1 MYKPVPVPIYD
12 PSLEEDANERNGIFL
27 VALKK
32 NQTIKLRCE
41 AKKGIGRVHAKFQP
55 TCTATFAYVNEYTI
69 NPEVERLLTQEQ
81 KQAVVD
87 SSPRTLFEI
96 DANGT
101 LKAMEDRIGSMGI
114 PISCVYCDECLVKSK
129 EIQDEEKA
137 KGNHWPQPL
146 MTHKRLMDSFVFD
159 VETSGSIPPDQVV
172 QRALRILM
180 EKFEKIRK
188 DLESLDV
195 NHPTDEEARLPEG

>member
-1 MYKPVPVPIYD
+1 MYSSKLHVNIKFDFYG
-12 PSLEEDANERNGIFL
+12 SLPMSKFCKSLSFSLCSCILYPLFILNSFLIIFL
-27 VALKK
+27 
-32 NQTIKLRCE
+32 R
-41 AKKGIGRVHAKFQP
+41 
-55 TCTATFAYVNEYTI
+55 
-69 NPEVERLLTQEQ
+69 
-81 KQAVVD
+81 VVD
-87 SSPRTLFEI
+87 
-96 DANGT
+96 N
-101 LKAMEDRIGSMGI
+101 
-114 PISCVYCDECLVKSK
+114 CLCIVGASATV
-129 EIQDEEKA
+129 EKA
-137 KGNHWPQPL
+137 RGNHWPQPL